1 MANAVNGRLALQI
14 EIFDTKAQLGQAAAR
29 DAAQIIQQ
37 AIAER
42 GVAYVIAAT
51 GASQFEFL
59 EALVV
64 EEIDWSKVVFFHL
77 DEYVGLPES
86 HLASFRQ
93 YLKERIISRVNPRA
107 FHLINGEADDV
118 HEECRRVGRLIAQQT
133 IDVAFVGIGENGHL
147 AFNDPPADFAT
158 EEPYIVVNLDEAC
171 RQQQVGEGW
180 FENINAVPTQAIS
193 MSIRQILKSRKIL
206 CIAPDRRKAAAVRA
220 TVSLPVDPMHPASI
234 LQQHENVT
242 LYLDPES
249 AARLRSDCSHTV

>member
-1 MANAVNGRLALQI
+1 MQI

-42 GVAYVIAAT
+42 GAAYVIAAT

-64 EEIDWSKVVFFHL
+64 AEIDWSKVVFFHL

-86 HLASFRQ
+86 HPASFRR
-93 YLKERIISRVNPRA
+93 YLKERIASRVNPRA
-107 FHLINGEADDV
+107 FYFINGETVDV
-118 HEECRRVGRLIAQQT
+118 RSECRRVGRLITQQT

-147 AFNDPPADFAT
+147 AFNDPPADFVT
-158 EEPYIVVNLDEAC
+158 DEPYIVVNLDEAC

-180 FENINAVPTQAIS
+180 FESIDAVPTQAFS

-206 CIAPDRRKAAAVRA
+206 CIVPDRRKAEAVRA
-220 TVSLPVDPMHPASI
+220 CVLLPVDPMHPASI
-234 LQQHENVT
+234 LQQHENTT
-242 LYLDPES
+242 LYLDTEAS
-249 AARLRSDCSHTV
+249 ALLRSD

>member
-1 MANAVNGRLALQI
+1 MQI
-14 EIFDTKAQLGQAAAR
+14 EIFDTTAQLGQTAAR

-42 GVAYVIAAT
+42 GAAYVIAAT

-64 EEIDWSKVVFFHL
+64 EEIDWNKVVFFHL

-86 HLASFRQ
+86 HPASFRR
-93 YLKERIISRVNPRA
+93 YLKERIINRVNPRA
-107 FHLINGEADDV
+107 FHLINGETDDV
-118 HEECRRVGRLIAQQT
+118 YQECRLVGRLIVQQT

-158 EEPYIVVNLDEAC
+158 EEAYIVVNLDEAC

-180 FENINAVPTQAIS
+180 FENINAVPAQAIS
-193 MSIRQILKSRKIL
+193 MSIQQILKSRKIL

-220 TVSLPVDPMHPASI
+220 CVSLPVDPMHPASI
-234 LQQHENVT
+234 LQQHESVT

-249 AARLRSDCSHTV
+249 SALLALGKSFS

>member
-1 MANAVNGRLALQI
+1 MQI
-14 EIFDTKAQLGQAAAR
+14 EIFDTKTQLGHAAAR
-29 DAAQIIQQ
+29 DAAQIIQE

-42 GVAYVIAAT
+42 GAAYVIAAT

-86 HLASFRQ
+86 HPASFRR
-93 YLKERIISRVNPRA
+93 YLKERIINRVNPRA

-118 HEECRRVGRLIAQQT
+118 QAECRRVGQLITQQT

-147 AFNDPPADFAT
+147 AFNDPPADFVS
-158 EEPYIVVNLDEAC
+158 EEPYLVVNLDEAC

-180 FENINAVPTQAIS
+180 FENIDAVPTQAIS

-206 CIAPDRRKAAAVRA
+206 CIAPDRRKAPAVRA
-220 TVSLPVDPMHPASI
+220 CVSLPVDPMHPASI
-234 LQQHENVT
+234 LQQHESVT
-242 LYLDPES
+242 LYLDRES
-249 AARLRSDCSHTV
+249 SALLRRSD